1 MDLNAALALANALL
15 TGGALGCMALGYTAI
30 RRRRI
35 ERHRNYMIAATVL
48 SAAFMGLFVY
58 RFAVFGFQPFWGTGA
73 WKVVYYI
80 VLLAHEPIAVVN
92 IPLVL
97 VALVLGLLRKDAIHR
112 EVARPALLV
121 WFFTAV
127 TGVVIY
133 VLLHLMRP

>member
-1 MDLNAALALANALL
+1 MDLNAALALANAIL
-15 TGGALGCMALGYTAI
+15 TTGAIVCMVLGYTAI

-35 ERHRNYMIAATVL
+35 ERHRNFMIAATVL

-58 RFAVFGFQPFWGTGA
+58 RFAVFGFQPFWGAGA
-73 WKVVYYI
+73 WKVVYYV

-97 VALVLGLLRKDAIHR
+97 VALVLGLRRASVHR
-112 EVARPALLV
+112 EVARPALLI
-121 WFFTAV
+121 WFLTAV
-127 TGVVIY
+127 SGVVIY